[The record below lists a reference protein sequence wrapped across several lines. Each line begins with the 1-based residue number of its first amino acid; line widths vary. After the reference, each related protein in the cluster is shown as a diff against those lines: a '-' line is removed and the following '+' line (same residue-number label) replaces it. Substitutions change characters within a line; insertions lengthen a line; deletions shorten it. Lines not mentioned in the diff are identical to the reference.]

1 MALPVIHSDEPL
13 RHVESKFQSV
23 HVTLI
28 FVLSAR
34 KWCCQLHMQLKAF
47 PPNLVYTIFRSEI
60 MDVNRQ
66 TAAISNTTR
75 GNLEFFRDQKSAISS
90 EQEGLRISCL
100 VYRWSI
106 MTCITHVPVSSNLKA
121 LVCFVCLGFNGIF
134 STNRLRLLAGCCT
147 RRLNQV

>member
-13 RHVESKFQSV
+13 RHVDSKFQSV

-28 FVLSAR
+28 FDLSAR

-60 MDVNRQ
+60 MDLNRQ

-90 EQEGLRISCL
+90 EQEGLRTSRL
-100 VYRWSI
+100 VSGAWWPASPMFRCPPTWKLSFVLFAWGLTAFSAQIGYI
-106 MTCITHVPVSSNLKA
+106 VP
-121 LVCFVCLGFNGIF
+121 
-134 STNRLRLLAGCCT
+134 
-147 RRLNQV
+147 